1 MRAVVAVSSLV
12 VVLAGVATGCRD
24 LSRFSTG
31 GDRFEGTVVA
41 GAFVRSGVAV
51 GTKMCL
57 TLDTDH
63 LQDAPGAI
71 SSDDG
76 RFASTPLRPIPQ
88 LWQDPL
94 STFSFGEGRE
104 KNLLYVASPTDA
116 DGGDAGDLYVVVSLM
131 TSGGVEVRLLRG
143 APPAPV
149 ASVDAGDA
157 ADAGPPPDSATPN
170 VFAVFTLGRE
180 PGPCDF

>member
-1 MRAVVAVSSLV
+1 MRGVLALSLLV
-12 VVLAGVATGCRD
+12 VLVAGCRD

-31 GDRFEGTVVA
+31 GDRFEGAVVA
-41 GAFVRSGVAV
+41 GDFVRSGVAI

-57 TLDTDH
+57 SLDTDH
-63 LQDAPGAI
+63 LQDTPGAI

-76 RFASTPLRPIPQ
+76 RFATTPLRPIPQ
-88 LWQDPL
+88 IWQDPL
-94 STFSFGEGRE
+94 STISFGEGRE
-104 KNLLYVASPTDA
+104 KNLLYVASPTDT
-116 DGGDAGDLYVVVSLM
+116 DGGDAGDLFVVVSLM

-143 APPAPV
+143 APPAPAPG

-157 ADAGPPPDSATPN
+157 GNTAPPSSAPAPN

>member
-1 MRAVVAVSSLV
+1 MRGLVALSSLL
-12 VVLAGVATGCRD
+12 VLVAGCRD

-31 GDRFEGTVVA
+31 DDRFEGTVVA
-41 GAFVRSGVAV
+41 GDFVRSGVNV

-57 TLDTDH
+57 TLDTNH
-63 LQDAPGAI
+63 LQDTPGAL

-76 RFASTPLRPIPQ
+76 RFATTALRPIPQ

-94 STFSFGEGRE
+94 STIAFGEGRE
-104 KNLLYVASPTDA
+104 KNLVYVASPTNA
-116 DGGDAGDLYVVVSLM
+116 NGGDAGDLFVVVSLM

-143 APPAPV
+143 APPTPGA
-149 ASVDAGDA
+149 DAGDA
-157 ADAGPPPDSATPN
+157 GAPTGGGTPN

-180 PGPCDF
+180 AGPCDF

>member
-1 MRAVVAVSSLV
+1 VIRRIFALSSFVLLVA
-12 VVLAGVATGCRD
+12 GCRD

-41 GAFVRSGVAV
+41 GDFVRSGVDV

-63 LQDAPGAI
+63 LQDTPGAL

-76 RFASTPLRPIPQ
+76 RFAGTPLRPIPQ
-88 LWQDPL
+88 IWQDPL
-94 STFSFGEGRE
+94 STISFGEGRE
-104 KNLLYVASPTDA
+104 KNLVYVASPTNA
-116 DGGDAGDLYVVVSLM
+116 DGGDAGDLFVVVSLM

-143 APPAPV
+143 APPSPGAF
-149 ASVDAGDA
+149 VDAGDA
-157 ADAGPPPDSATPN
+157 GAIVAPN

-180 PGPCDF
+180 QGACDF

>member
-1 MRAVVAVSSLV
+1 MRGLVALSALSLV
-12 VVLAGVATGCRD
+12 TAGCRD

-31 GDRFEGTVVA
+31 GDRFEGAVVA
-41 GAFVRSGVAV
+41 GDFVRSGVDV
-51 GTKMCL
+51 GTRMCL

-63 LQDAPGAI
+63 LQDTPGTL

-76 RFASTPLRPIPQ
+76 RFAATPLRTIPQ
-88 LWQDPL
+88 IWQDPL
-94 STFSFGEGRE
+94 STLAFGEGRE
-104 KNLLYVASPTDA
+104 KNLVYVASPTNA
-116 DGGDAGDLYVVVSLM
+116 DGGDPGDLFVVVSLM

-143 APPAPV
+143 APPAGS
-149 ASVDAGDA
+149 ASVDAGG
-157 ADAGPPPDSATPN
+157 DAGTSTAAAPN